1 MPRRSALPSKAKKPA
16 RKPLPKRRADPTP
29 TPAGKPKPS
38 AFHDIAHLKKRVF
51 LAAFSECGTV
61 TQAAEQADICR
72 RTHTNWLKDPAYA
85 AAFEDATE
93 MAGDSLE
100 VEARRRAFAGS
111 DTLLIFMLKAARP
124 AKFRDNVHHEHD
136 GKVTLEQLVA
146 ASRLPEHD
154 HA

>member
-1 MPRRSALPSKAKKPA
+1 
-16 RKPLPKRRADPTP
+16 
-29 TPAGKPKPS
+29 
-38 AFHDIAHLKKRVF
+38 
-51 LAAFSECGTV
+51 
-61 TQAAEQADICR
+61 
-72 RTHTNWLKDPAYA
+72 
-85 AAFEDATE
+85 